1 MLIVK
6 LGVKWRERKI
16 VSMLCCLLGAL
27 MAGNL
32 AAAGRIGASLARRPG
47 LAGMAALLAIGAVSI
62 AIAPAVAEHGEHYAA
77 RAAVNHRS
85 VLEEILAQP
94 LCSGREVTT

>member
-6 LGVKWRERKI
+6 TADKRRWKKDFA
-16 VSMLCCLLGAL
+16 MLCCLLSAL

-32 AAAGRIGASLARRPG
+32 AMAGRMGWSFMRRPG
-47 LAGMAALLAIGAVSI
+47 PVAAFALLAVGAATL
-62 AIAPAVAEHGEHYAA
+62 AIAPAVAEHGRHYAA
-77 RAAVNHRS
+77 RATANHRS

-94 LCSGREVTT
+94 LCSGEARS